1 MPDITDPLPA
11 EIAADLAELRTELDR
26 VIPAKALD
34 KNLLIATW
42 NIRNFG
48 SLTEKWVSGP
58 KDSPKRDFH
67 AARCISEIISRF
79 DVVALQEVRSNLQA
93 LRQILRVLPPY
104 WGLILTDATRG
115 ALGNQERMAF
125 LFDTRKVLLSGLAC
139 ELVIPPEQLEHIAD
153 DNLRRQF
160 ARTPYAV
167 GFRCLDKYFTLV
179 SLHIIWGASPQERIA
194 ELKAIANWLEDWS
207 KDKYAWDH
215 NLIALGDFN
224 IEKEADP
231 LFQAFTST
239 GLGVPAELRQAARSI
254 FDTPGQRVNK
264 YFDQIAWFQ
273 GEGKGHPL
281 DLDYINGGNF
291 DFTKA
296 GMNSRHMDLE
306 TLSWFLSDHLPL
318 WVEFSV
324 RT

>member
-1 MPDITDPLPA
+1 MSDINDPPPA
-11 EIAADLAELRTELDR
+11 EIAADLVELRNELDR
-26 VIPAKALD
+26 TIPAKALD

-48 SLTEKWVSGP
+48 SLTEKWISGP
-58 KDSPKRDFH
+58 KDSPRRDYH
-67 AARCISEIISRF
+67 AVRCIAEIISRF
-79 DVVALQEVRSNLQA
+79 DVIALQEVRSNLKA
-93 LRQILRVLPPY
+93 LRYTLKVLPAH

-139 ELVIPPEQLEHIAD
+139 ELVIPPEQLEQIED

-160 ARTPYAV
+160 SRTPYAV

-179 SLHIIWGASPQERIA
+179 SLHIIWGSSAQERLK
-194 ELKAIANWLEDWS
+194 ELKAIANWLEDWT

-224 IEKEADP
+224 IEQVDDP

-239 GLGVPAELRQAARSI
+239 GLGVSEELRKATRSI
-254 FDTPGQRVNK
+254 FDTPGKVEK

-273 GEGKGHPL
+273 GEGKGKPL
-281 DLDYINGGNF
+281 ELDYVSAGNF

-296 GMNSRHMDLE
+296 GMNSRKMDLE